1 MTWRW
6 IRRAQGTD
14 FSAALPRVHRAVA
27 LMTMTTFIV
36 SACGSVATS
45 TGAPMPAAVTDAP
58 ATATAA
64 PATPAASYFAP
75 SPAPECPNP
84 HGGAC
89 LGPVPAGT
97 YATTVF
103 EPALSFS
110 VPAGWDNEEDL
121 PGNFLL
127 LPPGMK
133 LDGVDAGTSDY
144 IGVYTQVAPDPGC
157 ATSSGQPA
165 GAPQAVAACIA
176 GRHDLIATKPRSV
189 KIGGLSGYVL
199 DVRLA
204 RGADGTSLMVGLPP
218 SGLEHGL
225 IPRLTIRLYLL
236 AFRSGALAVEI
247 DDVDRVDLAGYS
259 RVVEQF
265 RFGT

>member
-1 MTWRW
+1 MITAPRTAESPSQGPNC
-6 IRRAQGTD
+6 RGRDVHALRAD
-14 FSAALPRVHRAVA
+14 RALA
-27 LMTMTTFIV
+27 LLIMGALIV
-36 SACGSVATS
+36 SACGSGGTATGS
-45 TGAPMPAAVTDAP
+45 AMPATATDAP
-58 ATATAA
+58 ATSV
-64 PATPAASYFAP
+64 ASNFAR
-75 SPAPECPNP
+75 SPAPVCPNP

-89 LGPVPAGT
+89 LGPVPAGLYST
-97 YATTVF
+97 AVF
-103 EPALSFS
+103 QPALSFS

-144 IGVYTQVAPDPGC
+144 IGVYTQVAPDPAC
-157 ATSSGQPA
+157 PAPSGQPM
-165 GAPQAVAACIA
+165 GAEHAMATCIA

-225 IPRLTIRLYLL
+225 IPGLSIRLYLL
-236 AFRSGALAVEI
+236 GFRSGALAVEI
-247 DDVDRVDLAGYS
+247 DDVDRVDVAGYS

-265 RFGT
+265 RFGA

>member
-1 MTWRW
+1 MT
-6 IRRAQGTD
+6 A
-14 FSAALPRVHRAVA
+14 
-27 LMTMTTFIV
+27 FIV
-36 SACGSVATS
+36 SACGSGDAAAGSAILAAATE
-45 TGAPMPAAVTDAP
+45 AP
-58 ATATAA
+58 AMATVS
-64 PATPAASYFAP
+64 PATPAASNSAP

-89 LGPVPAGT
+89 LGPVPAGI
-97 YATTVF
+97 YTTAVF
-103 EPALSFS
+103 QPALSFS
-110 VPAGWDNEEDL
+110 VQAGWDNEEDL

-157 ATSSGQPA
+157 PTPSGQPTRA
-165 GAPQAVAACIA
+165 EHAMATCIA

-225 IPRLTIRLYLL
+225 IPGLTIRLYLL
-236 AFRSGALAVEI
+236 GFRSGALAVEI
-247 DDVDRVDLAGYS
+247 DDVDRVDVAGYS

-265 RFGT
+265 RFGA